1 MADLRN
7 NILVKKVY
15 GPASPTGTG
24 TVTGTVIDRQGFDSV
39 TFVIGNGTQ
48 TTTGLTVTPIVKSG
62 SATSSLASCADG
74 VLIGTEAG
82 AAALLASG
90 TGANKIATI
99 GYVGADRYVQ
109 CNLTIAAASTGTHVC
124 YAVLG
129 HTRKGPQTQ
138 T

>member
-7 NILVKKVY
+7 NVLVKKVY

-24 TVTGTVIDRQGFDSV
+24 TVTGTVVDRQGYDSV
-39 TFVIGNGTQ
+39 TFVIGNGAQ

-62 SATSSLASCADG
+62 SATSSLASCAAG
-74 VLIGTEAG
+74 ELIGTEAA

-99 GYVGADRYVQ
+99 GCVTADRYVS
-109 CNLTIAAASTGTHVC
+109 CDLTIAGAATGIHVC

-129 HTRKGPQTQ
+129 HARKGPQTQ